1 MLHVKTPSGN
11 VYYSEEL
18 IKNIVT
24 LATMECNAVVGLAN
38 RNFREDN
45 NNLSSGVKI
54 NLTEDKSKLNI
65 HVFVIIKYGIKIS
78 IIAND
83 IIHLIKDSIE
93 RFLELY
99 INSIVVNVRGI
110 RYEN

>member
-11 VYYSEEL
+11 IYYNEEL
-18 IKNIVT
+18 IKNIVA
-24 LATMECNAVVGLAN
+24 LATLECNSVVGLAN
-38 RNFREDN
+38 RNFKEDN
-45 NNLSSGVKI
+45 SNLSSGIKI

-78 IIAND
+78 IIASD
-83 IIHLIKDSIE
+83 IIHLIKDSVE
-93 RFLELY
+93 RFLELS
-99 INSIVVNVRGI
+99 INSIVVNIQGI